1 MYCIVLILYIS
12 LQRKG
17 VRNIITQHLNTDRI
31 SNVNKMA
38 MLNRSVIVMT
48 LMSFGWMYGM
58 GAQMNHQEIDP
69 TVEQTVNPES
79 AETSVDSIP
88 GYDYADLDEFV
99 VIANKKV
106 IQVDGSNVTYNV
118 AEDTSSDGLSALD
131 MLRKVPYVTVDGE
144 DNIRI
149 KGSSGFKVLINGH
162 ENTAMSSNLSKILKS
177 MPASGIEKI
186 EVINEPD
193 AKYDAE
199 GVAGILN
206 IVLNTKEKEDAYSVG
221 VELSYSFKQAALSA
235 SGRIKKDKFSAD
247 ATVTFANVGKLT
259 LKDKIDTESKITYLD
274 SDTYHL
280 MLQRLEQNFGYNYLS
295 VGTNMSY
302 EYDSKNLVTAN
313 LFYNDISMNFAD
325 ISSISEMFDAQGNL
339 KYSFRS
345 LYNGSPTFGTLS
357 VGGAYE
363 HDFSNDKM
371 HRLSVA
377 YQYNRGTSKFGL
389 GYNNTDIYNYDNIY
403 NYSESVND
411 NYNNEHTVQ
420 LDYVNNFN
428 TQKHLMEAGAKFVFR
443 RNDAFGTQRAGVSSA
458 DSEIVEETE
467 LTQKQDIY
475 AAYASYTYKNNHLSA
490 KGGLRYEHTAMG
502 IDYKIG
508 VIPDFMKYLND
519 LVPNVS
525 ATWMFG
531 PTSNMRLAYIMRIT
545 RPDLAS
551 VNPYQMQI
559 TPVMASRG
567 NPDLGCETANK
578 VSLGYSNFGR
588 IFGVS
593 LNIEY
598 SQTDNAI
605 VSAMINEGQL
615 VVDTKLNDGK
625 IKVASLSGFI
635 NANITS
641 TMNLSVSGNVNH
653 ASYRYQFGSNKGW
666 QGNVNCNYA
675 ASLWADIRLNMYAG
689 FGSKSYNFIGHS
701 GPYHYYGIGISR
713 TFLKNKS
720 LKIGL
725 NANNCFEGHQVY
737 SSYSASNNVITSNRT
752 LMRSWNVGFSIGWN
766 IGGLT
771 EGAKKSSILIE
782 NDDVVKSKSSGT
794 GGIVE

>member
-1 MYCIVLILYIS
+1 MV
-12 LQRKG
+12 
-17 VRNIITQHLNTDRI
+17 T
-31 SNVNKMA
+31 
-38 MLNRSVIVMT
+38 LNRFAI
-48 LMSFGWMYGM
+48 LMALLCVGCIYCM
-58 GAQMNHQEIDP
+58 GAKNEKQEIDP

-79 AETSVDSIP
+79 AGTAVDSIP
-88 GYDYADLDEFV
+88 GYDYEDLEEFV
-99 VIANKKV
+99 VIADKKV
-106 IQVDGSNVTYNV
+106 IQVDGSNITYNV
-118 AEDTSSDGLSALD
+118 SEDASSEGLTALD
-131 MLRKVPYVTVDGE
+131 MLRKVPFVTVDGE

-149 KGSSGFKVLINGH
+149 KGSEGFKVLINGH

-221 VELSYSFKQAALSA
+221 VDLSYSFKQAAISA
-235 SGRIKKDKFSAD
+235 SGRVKKDKFSAD
-247 ATVTFANVGKLT
+247 ATVAFANVGKLT
-259 LKDKIDTESKITYLD
+259 LKDKTETESKITYLD

-280 MLQRLEQNFGYNYLS
+280 MSQRLEQKFGYNYLS
-295 VGTNMSY
+295 LGTNLSY

-313 LFYNDISMNFAD
+313 LFYNDISMNFGD
-325 ISSISEMFDAQGNL
+325 INSISEMFDAKGNL

-345 LYNGSPTFGTLS
+345 IYHGSPSFGTLS

-363 HDFSNDKM
+363 HDFRDDKM
-371 HRLSVA
+371 HKLSIA

-389 GYNNTDIYNYDNIY
+389 GYNNTDTYNYDNAFT
-403 NYSESVND
+403 YSESVND
-411 NYNNEHTVQ
+411 SYTNEHTVQ
-420 LDYVNNFN
+420 VDYINNFK
-428 TQKHLMEAGAKFVFR
+428 TQKHVMETGAKFVFR
-443 RNDAFGTQRAGVSSA
+443 RNDGLGTQRAGASSE
-458 DSEIVEETE
+458 DSEIVEETD

-475 AAYASYTYKNNHLSA
+475 ATYASYTYKNNHLSA

-508 VIPDFMKYLND
+508 AVPDFMKHLND
-519 LVPNVS
+519 LVPNASV
-525 ATWMFG
+525 TWMFG

-545 RPDLAS
+545 RPSLSA

-559 TPVMASRG
+559 TPVMANRG

-588 IFGVS
+588 VFGVS

-605 VSAMINEGQL
+605 VGAMINEGQL
-615 VVDTKLNDGK
+615 VIDTKLNDGK
-625 IKVASLSGFI
+625 IKIASLSGFI
-635 NANITS
+635 NANITPK
-641 TMNLSVSGNVNH
+641 MNLSISGNVNH

-689 FGSKSYNFIGHS
+689 LGSKSYNFIGHS
-701 GPYHYYGIGISR
+701 APYHYYGIGISR
-713 TFLKNKS
+713 KFLKNKS
-720 LKIGL
+720 LNIGL

-752 LMRSWNVGFSIGWN
+752 IMRSWNVGFSIGWN

-771 EGAKKSSILIE
+771 EGAKKSSIKIE